1 MARPFRT
8 AIMPLASRAL
18 AAAFVCLLLA
28 SPASA
33 AITDPEMTC
42 AAYLRNGGHK
52 PAGHTARDRTPADV
66 AARIRAFCAANPKMK
81 AMDAEMTMTGD

>member
-1 MARPFRT
+1 
-8 AIMPLASRAL
+8 MPLPSRAL
-18 AAAFVCLLLA
+18 VAVFACLLLT

-42 AAYLRNGGHK
+42 AAYLRSSGHK
-52 PAGHTARDRTPADV
+52 PPAGHAARDRTPADV

>member
-1 MARPFRT
+1 
-8 AIMPLASRAL
+8 MPLASRAL
-18 AAAFVCLLLA
+18 VAAFTCLLLA
-28 SPASA
+28 PSASA

-42 AAYLRNGGHK
+42 AAYLRNSGHRTT
-52 PAGHTARDRTPADV
+52 ASHAARDRTPADV